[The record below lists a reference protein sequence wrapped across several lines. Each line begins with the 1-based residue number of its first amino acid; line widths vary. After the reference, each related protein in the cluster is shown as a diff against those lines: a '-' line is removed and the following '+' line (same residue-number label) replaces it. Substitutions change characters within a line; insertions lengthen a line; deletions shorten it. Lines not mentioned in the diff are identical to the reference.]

1 MKEDEDLRNY
11 IAGMLDKMDT
21 DVYEISVASDEID
34 FYEFACRAE
43 VGSNISVAEDAV
55 FTAPKCRTPEQ
66 VRMLSKVCPKHLVG
80 MLSMQR
86 AKKLS
91 MDSGGHF
98 CIMLVGEYAPAFP
111 ASYVNPVD
119 AAGIS
124 FFEIDESIILSS
136 TELPV

>member
-43 VGSNISVAEDAV
+43 EGSNISVAEDAV

-91 MDSGGHF
+91 MDSGGAFLH
-98 CIMLVGEYAPAFP
+98 YAGRRICPCVPCF
-111 ASYVNPVD
+111 
-119 AAGIS
+119 
-124 FFEIDESIILSS
+124 LC
-136 TELPV
+136 

>member
-43 VGSNISVAEDAV
+43 EGSNISVAEDAV

-66 VRMLSKVCPKHLVG
+66 VRMLSKVRPKHLVG
-80 MLSMQR
+80 ML
-86 AKKLS
+86 
-91 MDSGGHF
+91 F
-98 CIMLVGEYAPAFP
+98 
-111 ASYVNPVD
+111 
-119 AAGIS
+119 IS
-124 FFEIDESIILSS
+124 RRKS
-136 TELPV
+136 